1 MNALKKLL
9 SVLLVACM
17 ALSVCAVSFAEGTE
31 ALPRVMA
38 MKGPTAMGLSKLM
51 TDEAQ
56 AMMDS
61 AGCGDTAITWGNQP
75 LDTVEAIMQAA
86 GLR

>member
-1 MNALKKLL
+1 MSAKTDNLTEFLQKLE
-9 SVLLVACM
+9 LVDDACQ
-17 ALSVCAVSFAEGTE
+17 
-31 ALPRVMA
+31 
-38 MKGPTAMGLSKLM
+38 KLM

-61 AGCGDTAITWGNQP
+61 AGCGDTAITWGSQP

>member
-1 MNALKKLL
+1 
-9 SVLLVACM
+9 
-17 ALSVCAVSFAEGTE
+17 
-31 ALPRVMA
+31 
-38 MKGPTAMGLSKLM
+38 
-51 TDEAQ
+51 
-56 AMMDS
+56 MMDS

>member
-1 MNALKKLL
+1 
-9 SVLLVACM
+9 
-17 ALSVCAVSFAEGTE
+17 
-31 ALPRVMA
+31 
-38 MKGPTAMGLSKLM
+38 M

-61 AGCGDTAITWGNQP
+61 AGCGDTPITWGSQP
-75 LDTVEAIMQAA
+75 LDAVEAIMQAA